1 MCVDTKTITITMVTT
16 TIIINGLSM
25 SKAFTAEEYFD
36 NKCSYFI

>member
-1 MCVDTKTITITMVTT
+1 MCVDTKTITITTVT